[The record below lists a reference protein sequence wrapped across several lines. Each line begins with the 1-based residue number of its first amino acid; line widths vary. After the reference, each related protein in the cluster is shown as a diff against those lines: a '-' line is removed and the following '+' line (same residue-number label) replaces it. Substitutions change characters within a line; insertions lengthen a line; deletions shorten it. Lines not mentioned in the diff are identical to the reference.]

1 MFDFLENVCLLLLL
15 CLTFGTMFSFL
26 FGLLL
31 CLIFW
36 NHVCFF
42 YLVFYRSCFAIVL
55 FSGLLC
61 LLEDITIMFDF
72 LELCLFFYLV
82 FYRSC
87 FAIVLF
93 FGLLCL
99 LKDHVE
105 FGT

>member
-1 MFDFLENVCLLLLL
+1 MQSLIKKIIMFDLK
-15 CLTFGTMFSFL
+15 
-26 FGLLL
+26 

-72 LELCLFFYLV
+72 SELCLFFYLV

>member
-15 CLTFGTMFSFL
+15 CLIFGTMFSFL

-72 LELCLFFYLV
+72 LELCLFFFWFSIGLALPLFCSLV
-82 FYRSC
+82 C
-87 FAIVLF
+87 CV
-93 FGLLCL
+93 C
-99 LKDHVE
+99 
-105 FGT
+105 